1 MSLGTRFRSKPEATS
16 SLKAV
21 AGAMLIGAALI
32 GGSLGAAVAQDASP
46 EASPAASPVAVAPW
60 IEELVSDE
68 FPAPDGDS
76 TTVTVA
82 HDEAADAPLCVLP
95 GSFETRPFVQFQ
107 TGNLNDT
114 DTVVVILQAPAEYDA
129 TGFTLP
135 EDAAELPEGVT
146 PFAAYSAPAES
157 DVLAVYPDLPAGT
170 YVLATTDGHA
180 VTFVV
185 TEPAAVEVPDIFA
198 SPEATP

>member
-1 MSLGTRFRSKPEATS
+1 MSLGTRFRNRPEATS

-32 GGSLGAAVAQDASP
+32 GGSLGAAMAQDASP

-60 IEELVSDE
+60 IEELVNDE
-68 FPAPDGDS
+68 FPVPDGDS
-76 TTVTVA
+76 TTVTVV
-82 HDEAADAPLCVLP
+82 HDEAAAAPLSVLP

-114 DTVVVILQAPAEYDA
+114 DSVIVILQAPAEFDA

-146 PFAAYSAPAES
+146 PFAAYTAPAGA
-157 DVLAVYPDLPAGT
+157 DVIAVFPDLPVGT
-170 YVLATTDGHA
+170 YVLAISDGHA

-185 TEPAAVEVPDIFA
+185 NEAAAVDVPDIFA

>member
-1 MSLGTRFRSKPEATS
+1 MSLGTRFRKKPEATS
-16 SLKAV
+16 SLKAA

-32 GGSLGAAVAQDASP
+32 GGSLGATVAQDASP

-68 FPAPDGDS
+68 FPEPDGDS

-82 HDEAADAPLCVLP
+82 LDDAAEPPLSVLP
-95 GSFETRPFVQFQ
+95 GTFETRPFVQFQ
-107 TGNLNDT
+107 TSNLNDA
-114 DTVVVILQAPAEYDA
+114 DAVVVLLQAPAEFDA
-129 TGFTLP
+129 TGFALP

-146 PFAAYSAPAES
+146 PYAAYSAPGGT
-157 DVLAVYPDLPAGT
+157 DVLAVYPDLPVGT
-170 YVLATTDGHA
+170 YVLATTNGHA
-180 VTFVV
+180 ATFVV
-185 TEPAAVEVPDIFA
+185 NEATAVEVPDIFA

>member
-1 MSLGTRFRSKPEATS
+1 MSLGTRFRKKPEATL

-32 GGSLGAAVAQDASP
+32 GGSLGAAMAQ

-60 IEELVSDE
+60 IAELVSDE
-68 FPAPDGDS
+68 FPEPDGDS
-76 TTVTVA
+76 TTVTVVL
-82 HDEAADAPLCVLP
+82 DDAAAAPLSVLP
-95 GSFETRPFVQFQ
+95 GTFETRPFVQFQ
-107 TGNLNDT
+107 TSNLNDA
-114 DTVVVILQAPAEYDA
+114 DAVVVLLQAPEEFDA

-135 EDAAELPEGVT
+135 ADAAELPEGVT
-146 PFAAYSAPAES
+146 PFAAYNAPAGA
-157 DVLAVYPDLPAGT
+157 DTLAVYPDLPVGT
-170 YVLATTDGHA
+170 YVLATTNGHA

-185 TEPAAVEVPDIFA
+185 TEPAALEVPDIFA